1 MTHKPSPPSPARSRK
16 LPKRF
21 TPVAFAFFMAG
32 IMALLMCSVI
42 VGVTTGVNADFLFRV
57 GKAYALAM
65 PVAFFCVMLV
75 RPLVL
80 KLVALTVHS

>member
-1 MTHKPSPPSPARSRK
+1 MTNPSRRIPAKTRK

-21 TPVAFAFFMAG
+21 TPVAFAFFMAS

-42 VGVTTGVNADFLFRV
+42 VAVTSGLGGDFLARV

-75 RPLVL
+75 RPLVAR
-80 KLVALTVHS
+80 LVTLTVHS